1 MSWKSFAINMIW
13 LLLCVILITLF
24 STQDKE
30 WFIDGSDI
38 KNICDVMEYIENDD
52 VRLVGVALTIPLFF
66 PFIYVIIWRKQR
78 SLWQYSVAVVLLVFW
93 LWRFIFRYYLC

>member
-1 MSWKSFAINMIW
+1 MSWKSFAINIIW
-13 LLLCVILITLF
+13 LLLCVILIILF

-30 WFIDGSDI
+30 WFIDGGEI

-52 VRLVGVALTIPLFF
+52 VRFVGVALTLPLFF
-66 PFIYVIIWRKQR
+66 PFIYVIIWRKER
-78 SLWQYSVAVVLLVFW
+78 SIWQYTVAVVLLMFW

>member
-1 MSWKSFAINMIW
+1 MIW

-30 WFIDGSDI
+30 WFIDGGDI

-78 SLWQYSVAVVLLVFW
+78 SKWQYSVAVVLLVFW

>member
-1 MSWKSFAINMIW
+1 VSWKSFAINIIW
-13 LLLCVILITLF
+13 LLLCVILIILF

-30 WFIDGSDI
+30 WFIDGGEI

-78 SLWQYSVAVVLLVFW
+78 SLWQYTVAVVLLVFW